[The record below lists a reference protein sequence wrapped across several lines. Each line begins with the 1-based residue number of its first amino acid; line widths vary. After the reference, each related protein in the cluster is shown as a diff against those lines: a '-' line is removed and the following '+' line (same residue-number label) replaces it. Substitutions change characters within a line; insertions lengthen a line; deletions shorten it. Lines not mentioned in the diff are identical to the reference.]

1 MNIARD
7 VYLSFLL
14 MTVHCGFQTTCA
26 KNLSIFFFFFFFL
39 FIIISTL
46 FKVIATGPCQHVL
59 ARPMGNYQ
67 GCKKKKRII
76 YKAISIKIININMSK
91 TSKRKSTRKKN
102 KVKKH

>member
-1 MNIARD
+1 MLAPLPLLFTEYEHCKGRIP
-7 VYLSFLL
+7 LSSS
-14 MTVHCGFQTTCA
+14 HDCA
-26 KNLSIFFFFFFFL
+26 LRVSNHMCQKSFYFFFFF

-76 YKAISIKIININMSK
+76 YKAISIRIININVQ
-91 TSKRKSTRKKN
+91 N
-102 KVKKH
+102 I

>member
-7 VYLSFLL
+7 VYLSLLL

-26 KNLSIFFFFFFFL
+26 KNLSIFFFF

-67 GCKKKKRII
+67 GCKKKKEL
-76 YKAISIKIININMSK
+76 YIKLYL
-91 TSKRKSTRKKN
+91 
-102 KVKKH
+102 